1 MDNNDFNIVFFK
13 ENNNLFNKDFSEL
26 YRRVFLYNVKETMK
40 IIRKSNKKL
49 TYKVRQIVL
58 LIIRLK
64 NRLFIKATRLLYR
77 ILIVIKSAYTLLSQ
91 FNPFKSRH

>member
-26 YRRVFLYNVKETMK
+26 YRRMFLHNIKKV
-40 IIRKSNKKL
+40 RKLAYKRSENL
-49 TYKVRQIVL
+49 IYKVNQIVL
-58 LIIRLK
+58 FTIPHK
-64 NRLFIKATRLLYR
+64 NRLSIKATRLLYR

-91 FNPFKSRH
+91 YSPFKSRH

>member
-1 MDNNDFNIVFFK
+1 VDNNDFNIVFFK

-64 NRLFIKATRLLYR
+64 NRLFIKATRLLYY
-77 ILIVIKSAYTLLSQ
+77 ILIIVNKAYIFFS
-91 FNPFKSRH
+91 

>member
-26 YRRVFLYNVKETMK
+26 YRRVFLYNVKKTMK